1 VTASLATLS
10 SRDRDAVLN
19 AVVAVE
25 ESVEPVAQA
34 QLPGLADPAL
44 RELVGQ
50 SLRGAGRAL
59 VRVGEDAW
67 ISGYDDTVADRLA
80 HEGTGVLAPIDA
92 AVLTLVL
99 LHAVAIP
106 AARGTT
112 DTTDWSSDDLPAPD
126 VAALTANRDR
136 RLNERAVRAS
146 LRRLRD
152 AGVLRTGLRSKLLP
166 GPQFRRLTD
175 ERSRMVWE
183 NMVVATAPGSNLARA
198 IHRRRGAA
206 ST

>member
-1 VTASLATLS
+1 MTASLAALS

-25 ESVEPVAQA
+25 ESAEPVPQA
-34 QLPGLADPAL
+34 QFPALADPAL
-44 RELVGQ
+44 RQLVGQ
-50 SLRGAGRAL
+50 SLLGAGRAL
-59 VRVGEDAW
+59 IRVGDDAW
-67 ISGYDDTVADRLA
+67 SSGYDDTIADRLV
-80 HEGTGVLAPIDA
+80 HEGTGILTPIDA

-166 GPQFRRLTD
+166 GPQFRRLTED
-175 ERSRMVWE
+175 RSRMIWE
-183 NMVVATAPGSNLARA
+183 NMVVAASPGSNLARA

-206 ST
+206 QA

>member
-1 VTASLATLS
+1 MSANLAALS
-10 SRDRDAVLN
+10 TRDRNAVLN

-25 ESVEPVAQA
+25 EGVDPVVQGQFPA
-34 QLPGLADPAL
+34 LADPAL
-44 RELVGQ
+44 RVLVGQ
-50 SLRGAGRAL
+50 SLLGAGRTL
-59 VRVGEDAW
+59 VRVDDDRW
-67 ISGYDDTVADRLA
+67 TSGYDDTVADRLA
-80 HEGTGVLAPIDA
+80 EEGSGVLAPVDA

-106 AARGTT
+106 AGRGTA

-126 VAALTANRDR
+126 VVTLTASRDR

-152 AGVLRTGLRSKLLP
+152 AGILRTGLRSKLLP

-183 NMVVATAPGSNLARA
+183 NMIVAAAPGSNLARA
-198 IHRRRGAA
+198 IHRRRGA
-206 ST
+206 SRR

>member
-1 VTASLATLS
+1 VTISLTTLS
-10 SRDRDAVLN
+10 SRHREAVLN

-25 ESVEPVAQA
+25 ESAEPVPQMRFPA
-34 QLPGLADPAL
+34 LADPAL

-50 SLRGAGRAL
+50 SLLGAGRTL
-59 VRVGEDAW
+59 IRVGVDAW
-67 ISGYDDTVADRLA
+67 ISGYDDTIADRLM
-80 HEGTGVLAPIDA
+80 HEGTGILAPIDA

-112 DTTDWSSDDLPAPD
+112 DTTDWSSDELPAPD
-126 VAALTANRDR
+126 VGAITANRDR

-166 GPQFRRLTD
+166 GPQFRRLTE
-175 ERSRMVWE
+175 ERSRMIWE
-183 NMVVATAPGSNLARA
+183 NMVVAAAPESNLARA
-198 IHRRRGAA
+198 IHRRRGVAPV
-206 ST
+206 

>member
-1 VTASLATLS
+1 MTANLAALS
-10 SRDRDAVLN
+10 ARDRDAVLN

-25 ESVEPVAQA
+25 DAVDPVPQGQFAA
-34 QLPGLADPAL
+34 LADPAL
-44 RELVGQ
+44 RTLVGQ
-50 SLRGAGRAL
+50 SLLGAGRAL
-59 VRVGEDAW
+59 VRVGDDRW
-67 ISGYDDTVADRLA
+67 TSGYDDTIADRLA
-80 HEGTGVLAPIDA
+80 AEGTGVLAPVDA

-106 AARGTT
+106 AARGTA

-126 VAALTANRDR
+126 VATLAANRDR

-166 GPQFRRLTD
+166 GPQFRRLTE
-175 ERSRMVWE
+175 ERSRVIWE
-183 NMVVATAPGSNLARA
+183 NMIVAAAPSSNLARA

-206 ST
+206 HR